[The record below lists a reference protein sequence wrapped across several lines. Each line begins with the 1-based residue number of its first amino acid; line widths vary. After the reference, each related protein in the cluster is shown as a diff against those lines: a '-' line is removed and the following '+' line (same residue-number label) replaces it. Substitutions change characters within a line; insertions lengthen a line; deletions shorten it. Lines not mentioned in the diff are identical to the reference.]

1 MAYLAR
7 AAILRP
13 RRPGYRGRARHHAQH
28 LQHKTHIALGV
39 LGETSLSVLL
49 PPDPSRFGNIDAFA
63 FELFVRSFGPDD
75 TLTQRLIE
83 QIRAWDAAGRPG
95 EENLFIKVYLH
106 DTDYTPVADEVV
118 ITNRWTKLAISW
130 RL

>member
-1 MAYLAR
+1 MPS
-7 AAILRP
+7 IFNI
-13 RRPGYRGRARHHAQH
+13 
-28 LQHKTHIALGV
+28 KTHIALGV

-63 FELFVRSFGPDD
+63 FELFVRSFGPND

-95 EENLFIKVYLH
+95 EENLSIKVYPR
-106 DTDYTPVADEVV
+106 DTDYTPVADEVF

>member
-1 MAYLAR
+1 MPS
-7 AAILRP
+7 IFNT
-13 RRPGYRGRARHHAQH
+13 
-28 LQHKTHIALGV
+28 KTHTAPGL

-49 PPDPSRFGNIDAFA
+49 PSDPSRFGHIDASA

-75 TLTQRLIE
+75 TLTQRLSE

-95 EENLFIKVYLH
+95 EENLSIKVYPR
-106 DTDYTPVADEVV
+106 DTDYTPVGGEVV

-130 RL
+130 R

>member
-1 MAYLAR
+1 MPS
-7 AAILRP
+7 IFNN
-13 RRPGYRGRARHHAQH
+13 
-28 LQHKTHIALGV
+28 KTHTALGL

-49 PPDPSRFGNIDAFA
+49 PSDPFRFGNTDSPA

-75 TLTQRLIE
+75 MLAQRLIE

-95 EENLFIKVYLH
+95 EENLSIKVYPR
-106 DTDYTPVADEVV
+106 DTDHTPVADEVV

-130 RL
+130 QS